1 MATTRVDSGNIQLRQ
16 QGGVPMRQIEP
27 RSVQY
32 IAGKVEAEYS
42 QVMGQMLD
50 RMSAG
55 LIDYAGKLRSKE
67 GLKWAAENQITD
79 QQLEDMKGGKS
90 VDIGG
95 GAIIINGKV
104 EKSLASII
112 PSKFNEAVL
121 SYRSDQLAFK
131 FEQQGI
137 SEMSKML
144 EGINRGDANSSAKNI
159 IEKLNVITKENY
171 EILTGVDPAAAN
183 RYNAT
188 MATYG
193 NTVYKTALKAESEYN
208 QRLQGTRFYEVLDKR
223 MELNKNALKS
233 SPKELQAIIEA
244 GRVQVKKSAETERI
258 GLAETNKVL
267 EEYDQKTR
275 DFKLDAI
282 KQELRKEDYLKDPS
296 KTRAAILSGNVGNLS
311 EIAKEFL
318 SDSKAIEDISKD
330 FSLYVSYRRQDRDD
344 AAAQQKIVD
353 HKILND
359 GLIEF
364 HNPKT
369 TRKRKQEITIDLA
382 SRNVLSPELLEK
394 MLKPE
399 QINSNPYFVSQIE
412 FEIESGTRKLTIPE
426 LNKIAS
432 RLNFSS
438 ADYSR
443 ISNAMS
449 KVISK
454 EESDVKQELNA
465 FAGFGNNVGMISR
478 DDSYKVIKR
487 SKLNEY
493 YNQSKNNFID
503 KNPGKPIPFNDLK
516 NQALEKYKSI
526 DENDRTKQNATKQI
540 NNILEDYKSDKIKES
555 DRLPK
560 SLVINEDTS
569 ISDLKLR
576 YPKIKSDDIKDLIRL
591 QKKLR
596 GEN

>member
-1 MATTRVDSGNIQLRQ
+1 MATRLDTGNIQLRQ
-16 QGGVPMRQIEP
+16 PGSVPMRQIEP
-27 RSVQY
+27 RPVQY
-32 IAGKVEAEYS
+32 FAGKVEAEYS
-42 QVMGQMLD
+42 QVMGKMLD

-55 LIDYAGKLRSKE
+55 LFEYADKLRSEE
-67 GLKWAAENQITD
+67 GLKWAAENQITE
-79 QQLEDMKGGKS
+79 QQLIDMKGGID
-90 VDIGG
+90 VDIGAG
-95 GAIIINGKV
+95 RIIRNGKV
-104 EKSLASII
+104 EKSLASML
-112 PSKFNEAVL
+112 PSKFNEAVIKA
-121 SYRSDQLAFK
+121 RSAELAFK
-131 FEQQGI
+131 FEQQGV
-137 SEMSKML
+137 SEMVKML
-144 EGINRGDANSSAKNI
+144 EAIDNGPSSGVSAKNI
-159 IEKLNVITKENY
+159 IQEINTITNGHYKVLAE
-171 EILTGVDPAAAN
+171 VDPAAAI

-188 MATYG
+188 MATHG
-193 NTVYKTALKAESEYN
+193 NTVYKSALKAESEYN
-208 QRLQGTRFYEVLDKR
+208 KRTREIDFVKYYQEKLALLVSHAGTNPESLDTIGNT
-223 MELNKNALKS
+223 ELNIIRQKALLDVGVEKS
-233 SPKELQAIIEA
+233 QKYISDFEKDFRQLKIDVI
-244 GRVQVKKSAETERI
+244 KK
-258 GLAETNKVL
+258 
-267 EEYDQKTR
+267 
-275 DFKLDAI
+275 
-282 KQELRKEDYLKDPS
+282 ELRKEDYIKDFS
-296 KTRAAILSGNVGNLS
+296 KTMSNILSGNLGKLS
-311 EIAKEFL
+311 PVL
-318 SDSKAIEDISKD
+318 QSLQLDSKAIEDISKE
-330 FSLYVSYRRQDRDD
+330 FNIIVSYRRQEQQD
-344 AAAQQKIVD
+344 ADKALKEEN
-353 HKILND
+353 HKKANTLLLD
-359 GLIEF
+359 Y

-369 TRKRKQEITIDLA
+369 SAQQKRGIAVELT
-382 SRNVLSPELLEK
+382 NMGVLSIEQIEHF
-394 MLKPE
+394 LKPE
-399 QINSNPYFVSQIE
+399 QKNSNPYFVSQIE

-493 YNQSKNNFID
+493 YNQSKNDFID

-569 ISDLKLR
+569 ISDLKLK